1 MSALAASPPE
11 GYTARL
17 LIPMSLPT
25 LASLPTVL
33 AQAASGSGSMNILFF
48 GALFAIMYFVLI
60 RPQQKQAKE
69 QQTMIAALKK
79 GDDVITSSGILGKVF
94 AVDEKVIT
102 VEIARDVKVRMLKS
116 SVQGKVTVEP
126 AKTEKSDTSDAKK
139 EEK

>member
-1 MSALAASPPE
+1 
-11 GYTARL
+11 
-17 LIPMSLPT
+17 
-25 LASLPTVL
+25 
-33 AQAASGSGSMNILFF
+33 MNILFF

-69 QQTMIAALKK
+69 QQALISALKK

-94 AVDEKVIT
+94 AVDEKVVT
-102 VEIARDVKVRMLKS
+102 LEVASGVKLRMLKS

-126 AKTEKSDTSDAKK
+126 AKTDSSEAKK